1 MATGTVTI
9 EGRADLAAISR
20 SIAGMQRQ
28 FGELQRDTGR
38 VRKEVTG
45 LGIALGAELANR
57 ASEGARALGELV
69 HQTLT
74 ARLEVAALAKS
85 TGVSAETFGAL
96 QVAADRAGFSS
107 DAVAGALKALG
118 TAAYAASTQNAA
130 AVAKFEDLEVS
141 IYDTNGALKDNET
154 LFREV
159 IGKLGEVEGEAT
171 RAGKAQDIF
180 GSSADALT
188 GALGQLSADGLA
200 RAEQSAA
207 AFTSRLTKDG
217 IAAAKRYEVA
227 INQLAVVKQTFA
239 DKVSDVATPA
249 VSGFAV
255 GLTYVSTFAAELF
268 NKAFE
273 RLGERLFFFLSAV
286 KEAGPVI
293 LKVFTGDFVG
303 ARAALES
310 GGKKLE
316 QVRDTL
322 KLSLNP
328 LNDFGDA
335 LNSAKQKADAVT
347 AAMVRQSENLESNTE
362 AVKKNNKQR
371 RQQVAITDEMIDAQ
385 IQFGNATAQLA
396 PLQSEVA
403 AGAFGY
409 AIALQ
414 AVGQTATDFREAI
427 ALSAD
432 NLGKLREETEL
443 TEEQL
448 AKLAQQEAFARFA
461 ETAGQV
467 SMITNAVADLAGMFS
482 FAGKSADEMTERQR
496 RAAMVAFRVQQ
507 SAAIATAVIQTAAGV
522 AQALGGAPP
531 PVNFINAA
539 LVGAAGA
546 VQIAKIASQKPSF
559 ALGGVMPSTGG
570 NAILHPGEGVLSAG
584 AVDSMGG
591 ATALAAANSRTA
603 LGQPAP
609 VVVQWRHLRRSF
621 DLEMRDASRRT
632 GSTRDV
638 RRDGR
643 RAGQVRGTVRAHYGD
658 L

>member
-28 FGELQRDTGR
+28 FGELQRDTAR

-45 LGIALGAELANR
+45 LGVALGAELADR
-57 ASEGARALGELV
+57 AIDGARALGELV

-107 DAVAGALKALG
+107 DAVAGALKSLG

-130 AVAKFEDLEVS
+130 AAAKFEDLEVS

-180 GSSADALT
+180 GESAGALT
-188 GALGQLSADGLA
+188 GALGSLSADGLA

-207 AFTSRLTKDG
+207 AFTSRLSGDG
-217 IAAAKRYEVA
+217 IASARKYQAA
-227 INQLAVVKQTFA
+227 INQLSTVQAAFA
-239 DKVSDVATPA
+239 DKVSDVAAPA
-249 VSGFAV
+249 ISSFTV

-268 NKAFE
+268 NRAFE
-273 RLGERLFFFLSAV
+273 RIGQRIFIFTEAV
-286 KEAGPVI
+286 AALGPVMR
-293 LKVFTGDFVG
+293 KVFAGDFEG
-303 ARAALES
+303 ARAALDA
-310 GGKKLE
+310 GGKKIQEFRESLG
-316 QVRDTL
+316 
-322 KLSLNP
+322 LSLNP
-328 LNDFGDA
+328 LNDFGEVLA
-335 LNSAKQKADAVT
+335 LAKTKADTVT
-347 AAMVRQSENLESNTE
+347 AALVAQSATTEKNTGSIQR
-362 AVKKNNKQR
+362 NNQHR

-385 IQFGNATAQLA
+385 IQFADATAKLA

-427 ALSAD
+427 ALSAE
-432 NLGKLREETEL
+432 NLGTLREETEL

-467 SMITNAVADLAGMFS
+467 SMVTNAVSDLAGMFS

-522 AQALGGAPP
+522 AQALGAAPP

-546 VQIAKIASQKPSF
+546 VQVAKIASQKPSF